1 MSMFKVEFER
11 YTSAINNDITA
22 LELVICML
30 EQHKANFEYA
40 EIEKVISFFKGH
52 LSRAKLEKTKTSELS
67 WYIEDENNK
76 DENN

>member
-1 MSMFKVEFER
+1 MAMFKVEFER
-11 YTSAINNDITA
+11 YMSAINNDITS

-40 EIEKVISFFKGH
+40 EIEKVISFFKGN
-52 LSRAKLEKTKTSELS
+52 LARAKLEKNKTSDLS
-67 WYIEDENNK
+67 WYIEDENE

>member
-11 YTSAINNDITA
+11 YMSAIDSDIKS
-22 LELVICML
+22 LELIICML

-40 EIEKVISFFKGH
+40 EIEKVINFFKGN
-52 LSRAKLEKTKTSELS
+52 LARAKLEKTKTSELS

>member
-1 MSMFKVEFER
+1 MAMFKVEFER
-11 YTSAINNDITA
+11 YKSAINNDITA

-40 EIEKVISFFKGH
+40 EIEKVINFFKGQ

>member
-1 MSMFKVEFER
+1 MTMFKVEFER
-11 YTSAINNDITA
+11 YMSAINNDITS

-40 EIEKVISFFKGH
+40 EIEKVINFFKGN
-52 LSRAKLEKTKTSELS
+52 LARAKLEKNKTSELS